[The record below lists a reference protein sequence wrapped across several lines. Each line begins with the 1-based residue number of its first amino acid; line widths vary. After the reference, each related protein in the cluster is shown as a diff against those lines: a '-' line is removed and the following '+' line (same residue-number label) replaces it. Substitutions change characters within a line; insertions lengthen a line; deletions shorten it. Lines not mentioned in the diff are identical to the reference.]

1 MCINV
6 TFLHFVMYLVY
17 HIYRRRRFRYAKENH
32 YLFFVLC
39 FHNPNNWGAFS
50 NYYHDYKYHWSSVT
64 RARDSKSSYA
74 YAPSHQTSRAF
85 INRNFGETV
94 YFNYGFKKIH
104 SS

>member
-1 MCINV
+1 MFSISYIEEGGADMQKKI
-6 TFLHFVMYLVY
+6 TIYFLYY
-17 HIYRRRRFRYAKENH
+17 
-32 YLFFVLC
+32 
-39 FHNPNNWGAFS
+39 WGAFS

-85 INRNFGETV
+85 INTNFGETV

>member
-1 MCINV
+1 MQICKRKSLFIFCINAF
-6 TFLHFVMYLVY
+6 T
-17 HIYRRRRFRYAKENH
+17 IQITG
-32 YLFFVLC
+32 
-39 FHNPNNWGAFS
+39 GAFS

-85 INRNFGETV
+85 INRYFGETV